1 MGTENKQQISIN
13 IYEYFGCNLT
23 NCKEQDL
30 DPDGSRPKL
39 DKELKKTIKINVES
53 KSAQNILLN
62 EWLLVYTEDANYLK
76 SEVVHRTSSPK
87 TEKKII

>member
-1 MGTENKQQISIN
+1 M
-13 IYEYFGCNLT
+13 LM
-23 NCKEQDL
+23 

-62 EWLLVYTEDANYLK
+62 EWLLVYTKDANYFK
-76 SEVVHRTSSPK
+76 SEVVHRTSSPGI
-87 TEKKII
+87 EVVQEILV